1 MVDDMRTTDNADMTT
16 SATSSGRQSS
26 AFYSGDVGG
35 SSAFDETNEID
46 IRSLLFIL
54 WRRKWIIFALVAAFL
69 FLAYVILTYHVKPLY
84 SAEAYIKVED
94 DEENRIQDLS
104 EFGLSMNISN
114 TMILNEVEVLRSR
127 SLAYEVI
134 VKNKLL
140 SDSGVMNSDSKN
152 QVVVVEKED
161 GNDQVFK
168 TFSVD
173 SIDLEGGTSIQTPN
187 VEDAQTGLAINK
199 FLQKI
204 SVRPIPGSSVIRVG
218 YTSQDPVETA
228 KITNAIVNT
237 YLEQRLARK
246 FSATQKVLSWLDQRL
261 ATLREQVRVSESAV
275 EQYRTEKN
283 LVTGSRSEVTAQQLS
298 ELNSQLVVAKAQY
311 AEAKARLMQVKDVKE
326 NNGQINAAAEVLK
339 SNVIIDLKKQ
349 QTALLKDLS
358 DLSQRY
364 GPLHPK
370 IINAKEGLRNLD
382 RRLDEEISNIIK
394 SISNEVEVAAARV
407 KALEEGL
414 TELEQERG
422 EEGKDMIRLRELQR
436 DAESNRL
443 IFDTFLKTY
452 KKSDQQEELQ
462 EPEAIVLSYATIPTA
477 PVSPNKPLIYCLT
490 VTLATFLGIV
500 IILLLERFDNAFRS
514 SGALEKTAGH
524 PCFELI
530 PEVKNMGRRELA
542 EYIVNKPTSGM
553 AEAVRNLRTVIKL
566 RGGPKNISPKVVLMT
581 SSFPG
586 EGKTTL
592 SSWLARIS
600 AKSGEKVIV
609 VDCDLRRPNIHNAIP
624 GRGDKTLVEYLTGQ
638 AKLEDVIVKDEA
650 TGAHVIHA
658 RSVPNSATDLID
670 SKRMRT
676 LVSTLR
682 QTYDLV
688 IIDTPASLAL
698 SDARIMAMDSD
709 QILYCVGW
717 DKTPREV
724 VLSGVKKFTDVGCK
738 NIAFVLT
745 AVDLQRH
752 AKYGYGDT
760 AYYYGKY
767 KEYADG

>member
-1 MVDDMRTTDNADMTT
+1 MAEETHIGGGDV
-16 SATSSGRQSS
+16 SASTSSSVGMHSS
-26 AFYSGDVGG
+26 SSYSLERDRPILQDD
-35 SSAFDETNEID
+35 SNEID

-54 WRRKWIIFALVAAFL
+54 WRRKWIIFSLIAAFL
-69 FLAYVILTYHVKPLY
+69 FLAYVVLTYYVQPLY

-94 DEENRIQDLS
+94 DQENRLQDLS
-104 EFGLSMNISN
+104 DLGLSMNISN

-134 VKNKLL
+134 VKNKLF
-140 SDSGVMNSDSKN
+140 SGTSFVEDENKVVIEKN
-152 QVVVVEKED
+152 NGEE
-161 GNDQVFK
+161 VFK

-173 SIDLEGGTSIQTPN
+173 SIDIGGKKYTSAPDLEDTR
-187 VEDAQTGLAINK
+187 TGAAINR
-199 FLQKI
+199 FLRKV
-204 SVRPIPGSSVIRVG
+204 SVKPVPGSSVIRVG
-218 YTSQDPVETA
+218 YTSKDPVETA
-228 KITNAIVNT
+228 KVTNAIVNT

-261 ATLREQVRVSESAV
+261 ATLRDQVRASESAV

-311 AEAKARLMQVKDVKE
+311 AEAKARLMQVEDVKE
-326 NNGQINAAAEVLK
+326 SAGQINGATEVLR
-339 SNVIIDLKKQ
+339 SSVIIGLKTQK
-349 QTALLKDLS
+349 ASFSKELS
-358 DLSQRY
+358 DLSRRY

-370 IINAKEGLRNLD
+370 VINAKEGLQNVEK
-382 RRLDEEISNIIK
+382 RLDEEIANIIK
-394 SISNEVEVAAARV
+394 SLSNEVEVAAARV
-407 KALEEGL
+407 RALEEGL
-414 TELEQERG
+414 SELEQERG

-462 EPEAIVLSYATIPTA
+462 GPEAVVLSYATTPTS
-477 PVSPNKPLIYCLT
+477 PVSPNKPLIYSLT
-490 VTLATFLGIV
+490 VTLATFLGIA

-514 SGALEKTAGH
+514 SGALEKATGH

-542 EYIVNKPTSGM
+542 EFIINKPTSGM

-566 RGGPKNISPKVVLMT
+566 RGGPKNISPKVILMT

-638 AKLEDVIVKDEA
+638 AKLEEIIVKDGA

-658 RSVPNSATDLID
+658 RSVPNSATDLVD

-676 LVSTLR
+676 LISTLR